1 LALDVFQDMFS
12 KEEITSEKILHDLL
26 DSTKGLNMK
35 TDIIL
40 PVEMSAW
47 DTYANVLEF
56 YFKKAGMKPDK
67 IQSSRIMK
75 DFSKLFKE
83 HMVSYKRK
91 SRAEI
96 TETIKGL
103 LQQKTNRSLLDK
115 LTGMNKQ

>member
-1 LALDVFQDMFS
+1 VVLVALDVFQDLFS

-35 TDIIL
+35 TDIML

-47 DTYANVLEF
+47 DTYANILD
-56 YFKKAGMKPDK
+56 YYKMKKSAKVM
-67 IQSSRIMK
+67 R

-91 SRAEI
+91 SRGEI
-96 TETIKGL
+96 TNTIAGL
-103 LQQKTNRSLLDK
+103 LQQKNNRGLLDK
-115 LTGMNKQ
+115 LTGMNKER